1 MSINGEPTQDLKKG
15 KIARSRSSTVA
26 VGDLGSVG
34 FTLVFATLIGI
45 YGGRY
50 LGLIFG
56 QETFGTVTGLIIGV
70 SAGFHQLYKSA
81 NRWLRSQERQDQA
94 LKENEN

>member
-1 MSINGEPTQDLKKG
+1 MPINGELNQELKKEKFG
-15 KIARSRSSTVA
+15 RSRSSIVA

-50 LGLIFG
+50 LGLIFD
-56 QETFGTVTGLIIGV
+56 QETFGTVIGLIIGV

-81 NRWLRSQERQDQA
+81 NRWLRSQE
-94 LKENEN
+94 KKIEK

>member
-1 MSINGEPTQDLKKG
+1 MPINGELNQELKKEKFG
-15 KIARSRSSTVA
+15 RSRSSIVA

-50 LGLIFG
+50 LGLIFD
-56 QETFGTVTGLIIGV
+56 QETFGTVIGLIIGV

-81 NRWLRSQERQDQA
+81 NRWLRSQEKQD
-94 LKENEN
+94 